1 MQASQAQRS
10 PRSPGQPGRC
20 RRVFVL
26 QKERGYHA
34 SLPLNMISL
43 TQLVLLA
50 AQDDKVAGYAKWISR
65 DINNYV
71 GIIEQTVSHMLLNT
85 SPFYTKSIQW

>member
-1 MQASQAQRS
+1 
-10 PRSPGQPGRC
+10 
-20 RRVFVL
+20 
-26 QKERGYHA
+26 
-34 SLPLNMISL
+34 MISL